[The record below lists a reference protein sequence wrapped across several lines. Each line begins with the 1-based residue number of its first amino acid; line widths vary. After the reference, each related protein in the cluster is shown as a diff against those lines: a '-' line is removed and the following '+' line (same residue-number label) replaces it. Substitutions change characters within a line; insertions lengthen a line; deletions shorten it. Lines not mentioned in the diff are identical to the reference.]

1 MTDIHEAQA
10 PRWSF
15 RVAAEA
21 NDIVRRAATI
31 CHRNLTQ
38 FVTSAAVVEAE
49 RVLADQR
56 EFALPQEKWDAF
68 MRELERPV
76 QENPGLAKLFEK
88 PSVFS

>member
-1 MTDIHEAQA
+1 MTEIRETQA

-21 NDIVRRAATI
+21 NAVVRRAATV

-38 FVTSAAVVEAE
+38 FVTNAAVLEAE

-56 EFALPQEKWDAF
+56 EFALPQAKWDAF
-68 MRELERPV
+68 MRELDRPV
-76 QENPGLAKLFEK
+76 RDNPGLAKLFEK

>member
-1 MTDIHEAQA
+1 MTEIHES

-15 RVAAEA
+15 RVAADA
-21 NDIVRRAATI
+21 NSIVRRAATV

-38 FVTSAAVVEAE
+38 FVTDAAVLEAE
-49 RVLADQR
+49 RVLADRR
-56 EFALPQEKWDAF
+56 EFALPRAKWDAF

-76 QENPGLAKLFEK
+76 QENPGLAKLFQK

>member
-1 MTDIHEAQA
+1 MTEIHEA

-21 NDIVRRAATI
+21 NVVVRRAAAV

-38 FVTSAAVVEAE
+38 FVTDAAVLEAE

-56 EFALPQEKWDAF
+56 EFALPKAEWETF

-76 QENPGLAKLFEK
+76 RENPGIAKLFEK